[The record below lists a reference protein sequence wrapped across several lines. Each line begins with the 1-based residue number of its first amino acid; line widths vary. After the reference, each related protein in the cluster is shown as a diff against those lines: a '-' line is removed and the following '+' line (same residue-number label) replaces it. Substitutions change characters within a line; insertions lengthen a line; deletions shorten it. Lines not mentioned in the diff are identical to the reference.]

1 MAFEKLNERSIRL
14 FAATPDELE
23 KKRPN
28 LNSPYFRVSRR
39 SIEKLLYITKGDV
52 IMSLGVWK
60 RKGKEGKPDYFTAEL
75 TYPDAEGQAKYLK
88 KDDEWKAANPR
99 SAGDQ
104 AARLKY
110 AINQASARRIGV
122 ADADDVPF

>member
-14 FAATPDELE
+14 FAATPEELE

-28 LNSPYFRVSRR
+28 LNSPYFRVSRA
-39 SIEKLLYITKGDV
+39 SIEKLLAMTNGDV

-60 RKGKEGKPDYFTAEL
+60 RKGQEGKPDYFTAEL

-104 AARLKY
+104 AARRKY
-110 AINQASARRIGV
+110 AMNRAAERRLGTEEAPDI
-122 ADADDVPF
+122 PF